1 MNEHGTLKQE
11 PWIATDFLGGVVMM
25 IMKTMRE
32 HLSRAHS
39 QAFLLYLTA
48 FSPLAQDVHPV
59 CVTDEI

>member
-11 PWIATDFLGGVVMM
+11 SWIATDFLGGVVM
-25 IMKTMRE
+25 IMKTME

-39 QAFLLYLTA
+39 QVLLLYFTSS
-48 FSPLAQDVHPV
+48 SPLAQDVHPV